1 MAKNLQSVGN
11 DKKKSEKSAKSD
23 ARLAR
28 TVQDSAQQIW
38 LAGLGA
44 FAKAQEEGSKVFE
57 ALVKEGL
64 DMQRKTQKAA
74 QDKITEAANRMGSL
88 TSELGSHTFGG
99 LDKLESI
106 FEERVSQALGK
117 LGVPTAHDLRAL
129 QDRMDA
135 LTHSLNRA
143 TAQRSAAAAPRA
155 TTARRSA
162 EQAPAEA
169 APTQNRRLRPFS
181 PRHAHAK
188 PRRRPKAPRPQPRPD
203 ASGNA
208 PAAASLRAGAAAACS
223 ARAAPI
229 LLHCTR
235 QARLE

>member
-1 MAKNLQSVGN
+1 
-11 DKKKSEKSAKSD
+11 
-23 ARLAR
+23 
-28 TVQDSAQQIW
+28 
-38 LAGLGA
+38 
-44 FAKAQEEGSKVFE
+44 VFE

-129 QDRMDA
+129 QERMDA

-143 TAQRSAAAAPRA
+143 TAQRSAAATPRT

-162 EQAPAEA
+162 DQTPAET
-169 APTQNRRLRPFS
+169 APTQKPAAAPSLPT
-181 PRHAHAK
+181 PRACKTAAAAK
-188 PRRRPKAPRPQPRPD
+188 SA
-203 ASGNA
+203 A
-208 PAAASLRAGAAAACS
+208 PAAK
-223 ARAAPI
+223 
-229 LLHCTR
+229 T
-235 QARLE
+235 

>member
-74 QDKITEAANRMGSL
+74 QDKITEAANHMGSL

-129 QDRMDA
+129 QERMDA
-135 LTHSLNRA
+135 LTLSLNRT

-169 APTQNRRLRPFS
+169 APTQ
-181 PRHAHAK
+181 K
-188 PRRRPKAPRPQPRPD
+188 
-203 ASGNA
+203 
-208 PAAASLRAGAAAACS
+208 PAAAPVQSTPRARKTAAAAKS
-223 ARAAPI
+223 AAPSAK
-229 LLHCTR
+229 T
-235 QARLE
+235 

>member
-64 DMQRKTQKAA
+64 DIQRKTQKAA
-74 QDKITEAANRMGSL
+74 QEKITEAASRMSSL
-88 TSELGSHTFGG
+88 TSELGSHG
-99 LDKLESI
+99 LGSFDKLESI
-106 FEERVSQALGK
+106 FEERVAQALGK
-117 LGVPTAHDLRAL
+117 LGVPTAHDLRTL
-129 QDRMDA
+129 QERMDA

-143 TAQRSAAAAPRA
+143 TAQRSAAATPRT

-162 EQAPAEA
+162 DQTPAEA
-169 APTQNRRLRPFS
+169 APPQTRVAAPGRP
-181 PRHAHAK
+181 
-188 PRRRPKAPRPQPRPD
+188 APRARKTTT
-203 ASGNA
+203 AAKSAA
-208 PAAASLRAGAAAACS
+208 PAVK
-223 ARAAPI
+223 
-229 LLHCTR
+229 T
-235 QARLE
+235 

>member
-64 DMQRKTQKAA
+64 DMQRKTQKAT

-129 QDRMDA
+129 QERMDA

-169 APTQNRRLRPFS
+169 APTQ
-181 PRHAHAK
+181 K
-188 PRRRPKAPRPQPRPD
+188 
-203 ASGNA
+203 
-208 PAAASLRAGAAAACS
+208 PAAAPVQSTPRARKTAVAPQS
-223 ARAAPI
+223 AAPSAK
-229 LLHCTR
+229 T
-235 QARLE
+235 

>member
-117 LGVPTAHDLRAL
+117 LGVPTAHDLSAL
-129 QDRMDA
+129 QERMDA
-135 LTHSLNRA
+135 LTLSLNRA

-169 APTQNRRLRPFS
+169 APTQ
-181 PRHAHAK
+181 K
-188 PRRRPKAPRPQPRPD
+188 
-203 ASGNA
+203 
-208 PAAASLRAGAAAACS
+208 PAAAPVQSTPRARKTAAAAKS
-223 ARAAPI
+223 AAPSAK
-229 LLHCTR
+229 T
-235 QARLE
+235 

>member
-169 APTQNRRLRPFS
+169 APTQ
-181 PRHAHAK
+181 K
-188 PRRRPKAPRPQPRPD
+188 
-203 ASGNA
+203 
-208 PAAASLRAGAAAACS
+208 PAAAPVQSTPRARKTAAAAKS
-223 ARAAPI
+223 AAPSAK
-229 LLHCTR
+229 T
-235 QARLE
+235 

>member
-1 MAKNLQSVGN
+1 MAKKMQGVGN
-11 DKKKSEKSAKSD
+11 DVKKGDKSAKSD

-64 DMQRKTQKAA
+64 DIQRKTQKAA
-74 QDKITEAANRMGSL
+74 QEKITEAATRMSSL
-88 TSELGSHTFGG
+88 TSELGSHG
-99 LDKLESI
+99 LGSFDKLESI
-106 FEERVSQALGK
+106 FEERVAQALGK

-129 QDRMDA
+129 QERMDA

-143 TAQRSAAAAPRA
+143 TAQRSAAATPRT

-162 EQAPAEA
+162 DQTPAEA
-169 APTQNRRLRPFS
+169 APPQTPVAAPGRPT
-181 PRHAHAK
+181 PRARKTTAAAK
-188 PRRRPKAPRPQPRPD
+188 SA
-203 ASGNA
+203 A
-208 PAAASLRAGAAAACS
+208 PAAK
-223 ARAAPI
+223 
-229 LLHCTR
+229 T
-235 QARLE
+235 